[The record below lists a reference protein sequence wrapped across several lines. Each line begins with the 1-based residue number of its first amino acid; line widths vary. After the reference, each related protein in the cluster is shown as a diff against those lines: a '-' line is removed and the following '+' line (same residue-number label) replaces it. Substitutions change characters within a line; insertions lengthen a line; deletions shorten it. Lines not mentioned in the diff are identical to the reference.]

1 MENNLNNIETL
12 LENTATYGKTSFE
25 LVKLKVL
32 DKTSD
37 KLSSFFPHTIVA
49 FIIVSFL
56 LFLNLGLALWLGE
69 LLGRIYFGFF
79 VLAGADAFVALI
91 MHLFMRKWLKRIFY
105 DFLIRSY
112 NLKIQQTT
120 DDRQQTK
127 EQS

>member
-1 MENNLNNIETL
+1 MENNSNNIETL

-25 LVKLKVL
+25 LVKLQVL

-56 LFLNLGLALWLGE
+56 LFANLGLALWLGE

-79 VLAGADAFVALI
+79 VLAGAYACIALAL
-91 MHLFMRKWLKRIFY
+91 HLFMRKWLKRVFY

-112 NLKIQQTT
+112 DLKIQ
-120 DDRQQTK
+120 
-127 EQS
+127 

>member
-1 MENNLNNIETL
+1 MNFPTIRLMEENVNNIETL
-12 LENTATYGKTSFE
+12 LESTAAYGKTSFE

-56 LFLNLGLALWLGE
+56 LFANLGLALWLGE

-79 VLAGADAFVALI
+79 VVAGAYAFVALVL
-91 MHLFMRKWLKRIFY
+91 HFFLRKWLKRIFY

-112 NLKIQQTT
+112 DLKIQEEEL
-120 DDRQQTK
+120 R
-127 EQS
+127 